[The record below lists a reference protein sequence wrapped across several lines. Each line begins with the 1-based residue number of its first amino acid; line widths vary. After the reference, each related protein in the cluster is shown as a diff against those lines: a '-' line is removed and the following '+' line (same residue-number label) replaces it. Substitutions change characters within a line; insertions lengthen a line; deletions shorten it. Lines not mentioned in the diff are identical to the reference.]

1 VPEIPNCRSENPNL
15 SRIPESDVDLLVEHS
30 TGNLEQIVE
39 LQRRLSARIG
49 RPIHIV
55 SLDDAHHSPL
65 LLTDVLREGRVIVD
79 RSDAWTQLQGER
91 RRLQRQAA
99 VEEEAVR
106 AGAQRAVADARARL
120 GT

>member
-1 VPEIPNCRSENPNL
+1 
-15 SRIPESDVDLLVEHS
+15 VDLLVEHS

-79 RSDAWTQLQGER
+79 RSDACWTQLQGER